1 MEENYQS
8 LKAFDLLGGEP
19 FIQSEVW
26 ECVDWMIAHPNKECD
41 IEIYSNMQIKPALFK
56 RNMDKLR
63 ELSKTVREVRFVASI
78 DCWGPASEYIRNGLD
93 LATFEENMTY
103 LINECPEIIPTINA
117 TVSSLSI
124 PYTAELV
131 RKAIAWCDIRL
142 VSVNF
147 NKCIDPIIYDPHIMP
162 PGTYTVYINELLE
175 LAKTLYASTNDV
187 SLEYLKGIF
196 NEIETSPAI
205 PEKIIRLKEE
215 LDQLDSRRNT
225 NWKETFP
232 WLVDL

>member
-1 MEENYQS
+1 
-8 LKAFDLLGGEP
+8 
-19 FIQSEVW
+19 
-26 ECVDWMIAHPNKECD
+26 
-41 IEIYSNMQIKPALFK
+41 MQIKPELFK
-56 RNMDKLR
+56 RNMEKLR
-63 ELSKTVREVRFVASI
+63 ELSKTVREIRFVASI
-78 DCWGPASEYIRNGLD
+78 DCWGPAIEYIRNGLD
-93 LATFEENMTY
+93 LATFEENMNY
-103 LINECPEIIPTINA
+103 LVNECPEIIPTINA

-131 RKAIAWCDIRL
+131 KKVIVWSRIRL

-162 PGTYTVYINELLE
+162 AGTYGVYINELLE
-175 LAKTLYASTNDV
+175 LGKELYSYDTV
-187 SLEYLKGIF
+187 SIEYLKGIF

-205 PEKIIRLKEE
+205 PEKIIKLKEE

-225 NWKETFP
+225 NWKDTFP

>member
-1 MEENYQS
+1 
-8 LKAFDLLGGEP
+8 
-19 FIQSEVW
+19 
-26 ECVDWMIAHPNKECD
+26 
-41 IEIYSNMQIKPALFK
+41 
-56 RNMDKLR
+56 
-63 ELSKTVREVRFVASI
+63 
-78 DCWGPASEYIRNGLD
+78 
-93 LATFEENMTY
+93 
-103 LINECPEIIPTINA
+103 
-117 TVSSLSI
+117 
-124 PYTAELV
+124 
-131 RKAIAWCDIRL
+131 
-142 VSVNF
+142 
-147 NKCIDPIIYDPHIMP
+147 MP